1 MLSKNVVFQNILI
14 YLYYFLHEFCLRD
27 RVNDLTKIESNDRRK
42 QVGVNYNKVLGTF
55 RPCISV
61 P

>member
-1 MLSKNVVFQNILI
+1 MLYFKI
-14 YLYYFLHEFCLRD
+14 YFLYFLHEFCLRD

-42 QVGVNYNKVLGTF
+42 QIGVNYDKVLGTF